1 MSDDSSNDSGSTDLK
16 QTLDCLHEIT
26 RDFESLTA
34 QLSRDSAMI
43 ATLSMQSQRSSGR
56 APANQQTTALPALLE
71 GVAQSL
77 ARQKALGKQ
86 LINDVAVFA
95 AALIRWAQDL
105 ERQKQQQRD
114 SLSPAPS
121 VFLGKHGTPESDEAL
136 SAASEDS
143 SNDSEEAMNRRSPL
157 PGTGE
162 TEVLEDRDLLDELE
176 TVYQRLQ
183 ADNPANMAFQD
194 YESFMNHFDTSFYN
208 GIQYVYNGEVFPSG
222 IYYGFE
228 VNYIGVGMALAA
240 RGLSWTQAKADIYL
254 WKTLK

>member
-16 QTLDCLHEIT
+16 QTLDYVNQIT

-34 QLSRDSAMI
+34 QLRRDRAMI
-43 ATLSMQSQRSSGR
+43 ETLSMQFQRSSGR
-56 APANQQTTALPALLE
+56 APATRQTTALPALLE

-121 VFLGKHGTPESDEAL
+121 VPVLSGEDETTESDDTPTPDPHQ
-136 SAASEDS
+136 SVSHDNS
-143 SNDSEEAMNRRSPL
+143 GGR
-157 PGTGE
+157 PG
-162 TEVLEDRDLLDELE
+162 VL
-176 TVYQRLQ
+176 
-183 ADNPANMAFQD
+183 
-194 YESFMNHFDTSFYN
+194 
-208 GIQYVYNGEVFPSG
+208 
-222 IYYGFE
+222 IYT
-228 VNYIGVGMALAA
+228 NY
-240 RGLSWTQAKADIYL
+240 RW
-254 WKTLK
+254 